1 MKLAFKNYYKKSRQ
15 ERLDILESHSTLTK
29 EQLIILKSSPKL
41 TDEVADSLI
50 ENQISQF
57 VLPEGLAL
65 NFKINDQNVL
75 VPMVTEEPSV
85 IAAASHAAKIFSQA
99 GFRTHSKIKG
109 MIGQIILPNVE
120 DPESLRNEI
129 QAHEAEFFN
138 LAAESHPSIV
148 KRGGGLREIEYRI
161 IPDTVNQTSFLTLH
175 FIVDTLDAMGA
186 NIVNTI
192 LEGIKPLIEKLTNIK
207 PLMTILSNYNTE
219 SLSTATCRIKV
230 SDIPNKT
237 QLSNKQL
244 AERIVA
250 ANHYAKLD
258 PYRAATHNKGIM
270 NGIDA
275 VIIATGNDPRA
286 VEAGVHAYACRKG
299 QYQGLTDWQ
308 LVDDELRGELTLPLA
323 LGTIGG
329 AISVLPHA
337 KVNLDLLEVR
347 HADELAEI
355 IVAVGLAQNF
365 AALKALVSEGIQKGH
380 MNLHASSLAIQ
391 VGAKGEE
398 IEKLT
403 ALLQQEP
410 KMNSEIALK
419 LLKSIQ
425 K

>member
-1 MKLAFKNYYKKSRQ
+1 MKIAFKNYYKKSRQ
-15 ERLDILESHSTLTK
+15 ERLNILESHSTLTK
-29 EQLIILKSSPKL
+29 EQLNILKSSPKL
-41 TDEVADSLI
+41 KDEVADSLI

-65 NFKINDQNVL
+65 NFKINDQEVL
-75 VPMVTEEPSV
+75 IPMVTEEPSV
-85 IAAASHAAKIFSQA
+85 IAAASHAAKIFSQD

-120 DPESLRNEI
+120 DPDSLRNKL
-129 QAHEAEFFN
+129 QVREADFFK

-192 LEGIKPLIEKLTNIK
+192 LEGIKPLIEKLTNIT

-237 QLSNKQL
+237 QLSNEKL

-308 LVDDELRGELTLPLA
+308 LVGDELRGELTLPLA

-337 KVNLDLLEVR
+337 KVNLDLLEVT